1 MIPEYFKHLL
11 IRTPLQEPSHKIKSL
26 IRLKELIN
34 FPEQR
39 EIQLESD
46 RINIL
51 MKQIIFSSANCLD
64 IGAHLGSVLTK
75 IVELAPKGKHLAF
88 EAIPYKADWLKKK
101 FPEVEVR
108 QVALTDKQGETKF
121 YLDKD
126 RTGYSGMHPNQQKR
140 TKAFQELVVPCN
152 RLDDLLPE
160 NHKIDFIKIDVEG
173 AELSVFKGAR
183 NTLSRYHPTI
193 LFECVRSSSHKYG
206 VTPRSIFEFL
216 TQEYGY
222 SIFLIKDFL
231 VGGKPLTLERFEA
244 AMYYPFQAFNF
255 VAK

>member
-46 RINIL
+46 RIDLL
-51 MKQIIFSSANCLD
+51 MKQVIFSSANCLD

-75 IVELAPKGKHLAF
+75 ITHLAPEGKHMAF
-88 EAIPYKADWLKKK
+88 EALPYKANWLKKK
-101 FPEVEVR
+101 FPEVQVR

-126 RTGYSGMHPNQQKR
+126 RTGYSGMSPNLGKR
-140 TKAFQELVVPCN
+140 AKTIQEIVVPCN
-152 RLDDLLPE
+152 TLDDLLPE
-160 NHKIDFIKIDVEG
+160 NHQIDFMKIDVEG
-173 AELSVFKGAR
+173 TELSVFKGAK
-183 NTLSRYHPTI
+183 NTLSRYHPII
-193 LFECVRSSSHKYG
+193 LFECVRSSAHRYG
-206 VTPRSIFEFL
+206 VTPKIMFEYL
-216 TQEYGY
+216 NQEYGY
-222 SIFLIKDFL
+222 SIFLVKDFL
-231 VGGKPLTLERFEA
+231 VGGKPLTLEKFDA
-244 AMYYPFQAFNF
+244 AMHYPFQAFNF